1 MKTVAE
7 LLRVKPARVVK
18 ISPTISVLEAI
29 KVLAAEDIGAA
40 IVMTGDRL
48 AGIFSERDYTRK
60 VILKGR
66 SSDTTRVEE
75 IMTHNVVVVSPR
87 TRARECMALMTEK
100 NIRHLPVVDEGA
112 DRHGVDPRHRE
123 RHHRRPGLHHRAA
136 RALHQR
142 PIATDS
148 GQGMS
153 GMGPRPRPARSC
165 RRARG
170 HNEGASASR

>member
-7 LLRVKPARVVK
+7 LLKVKPARVV
-18 ISPTISVLEAI
+18 SVRPEQTVLEAI

-75 IMTHNVVVVSPR
+75 IMTPNVIVVSPR
-87 TRARECMALMTEK
+87 TKARECMALMTEK
-100 NIRHLPVVDEGA
+100 NIRHLPVVEEGRVIGMVSIRDIVSDIIA
-112 DRHGVDPRHRE
+112 DQDFTIEQLEHY
-123 RHHRRPGLHHRAA
+123 
-136 RALHQR
+136 
-142 PIATDS
+142 IS
-148 GQGMS
+148 GQ
-153 GMGPRPRPARSC
+153 
-165 RRARG
+165 
-170 HNEGASASR
+170 

>member
-18 ISPTISVLEAI
+18 VPPEMSVLEAI

-40 IVMTGDRL
+40 LVMTGDRL
-48 AGIFSERDYTRK
+48 AGIVSERDYTRK

-75 IMTHNVVVVSPR
+75 IMTPNVVVVSPR

-100 NIRHLPVVDEGA
+100 SIRHLPVVDEGRVIGMVSIRDIVSDIIA
-112 DRHGVDPRHRE
+112 DQDFTIEQLEHY
-123 RHHRRPGLHHRAA
+123 
-136 RALHQR
+136 
-142 PIATDS
+142 IS
-148 GQGMS
+148 GQ
-153 GMGPRPRPARSC
+153 
-165 RRARG
+165 
-170 HNEGASASR
+170 